1 MKPDG
6 VNGNTPA
13 ESPRVKRQ
21 QEIFEKTDDK
31 NKLAK
36 ALAGLENEVAQAIKS
51 AVADKKISAKEYKE
65 LSGLQ
70 LIATKYLEKAAQMLP
85 DLVESFVGL
94 YNKVAEVFQ
103 NEKYTVVNDSQKNY
117 EPQETDAQTE
127 LPKPSESLAE
137 ELRIPERK
145 FQYIS
150 DNKNMCERIK
160 KEYYSCLDNAE
171 YSNQMKSSKL
181 KCFQAK
187 YGDEL
192 KKVSSSV
199 KDDGKFVI
207 ENLYEQIESQ
217 IRYYSELAKKDTEQI
232 KKDKVDALTQ
242 LPKKSKKENVAYTG
256 GHRYDNDA
264 MLDVLGYTKEEKENF
279 GK

>member
-103 NEKYTVVNDSQKNY
+103 NEKYTVVNNY
-117 EPQETDAQTE
+117 EPQLTDAQAQEKNWE
-127 LPKPSESLAE
+127 L
-137 ELRIPERK
+137 ELRIPESK
-145 FQYIS
+145 FKDIP
-150 DNKNMCERIK
+150 DGERIK
-160 KEYYSCLDNAE
+160 QKYYTIIDSKNISNEHKASRLKMFLASHEKELKAV
-171 YSNQMKSSKL
+171 KSSID
-181 KCFQAK
+181 
-187 YGDEL
+187 G
-192 KKVSSSV
+192 
-199 KDDGKFVI
+199 DGKYVI
-207 ENLYEQIESQ
+207 KHLNEQVESQ
-217 IRYYSELAKKDTEQI
+217 IRYYSDLAKKEQEQI
-232 KKDKVDALTQ
+232 EQDRIDALTK
-242 LPKKSKKENVAYTG
+242 LLEKPKKENVALTG
-256 GHRYDNDA
+256 GHRYDNKD

>member
-13 ESPRVKRQ
+13 ESPRIKKQ

-36 ALAGLENEVAQAIKS
+36 ALAGLENEVNQAIKN

-70 LIATKYLEKAAQMLP
+70 LIATKYLDKAAQMLP
-85 DLVESFVGL
+85 DLVDSFVGL

-103 NEKYTVVNDSQKNY
+103 NEKYTVVNNY
-117 EPQETDAQTE
+117 EPQVTDAQAQEKNWE
-127 LPKPSESLAE
+127 L
-137 ELRIPERK
+137 ELRIPESK
-145 FQYIS
+145 FKDIP
-150 DNKNMCERIK
+150 DGERIK
-160 KEYYSCLDNAE
+160 QKYYTIIDSKSISNEHKASRLKMFLASHEKELKTV
-171 YSNQMKSSKL
+171 KSSI
-181 KCFQAK
+181 
-187 YGDEL
+187 D
-192 KKVSSSV
+192 
-199 KDDGKFVI
+199 KDDSKYVI
-207 ENLYEQIESQ
+207 EYLNEQVESQ
-217 IRYYSELAKKDTEQI
+217 IRYYSNLAKKDEEQI
-232 KKDKVDALTQ
+232 KQDRIDALTK
-242 LPKKSKKENVAYTG
+242 LPERPKKENVAYTG
-256 GHRYDNDA
+256 GHRYDNDD